1 MSPSPDID
9 IIIPAFNEAERIG
22 RTVAAVRTAVA
33 GRVIVVDDGSADG
46 TADAAR
52 DAGADVVYVQTRNEG
67 KGAAL
72 NTGLTLSSA
81 PVLLLID
88 ADLGETAAHVKA
100 LVDAVV
106 SHRADL
112 AVAAFP
118 RTGRKS
124 GVGFVQWLARTGI
137 ARRTGRVLRSP
148 VSGQR
153 CVRREWVL
161 RAGGF
166 EEGWG
171 AEVALTLAVL
181 RGGGRV
187 EEIELPL
194 SHRKTG
200 RDLAGWRHRARQA
213 RDVWRVLRRA

>member
-1 MSPSPDID
+1 MVPSVD
-9 IIIPAFNEAERIG
+9 IIIPAYDEAERIAT
-22 RTVAAVRTAVA
+22 TVAAVRSAVA
-33 GRVIVVDDGSADG
+33 GRVIVVDDGSRDG
-46 TADAAR
+46 TADTAR
-52 DAGADVVYVQTRNEG
+52 GAGANVVYVQPRNLG

-72 NTGLTLSSA
+72 NTGLALSTA

-88 ADLGETAAHVKA
+88 ADLGETAACLA
-100 LVDAVV
+100 PLVEAIITG
-106 SHRADL
+106 RADL
-112 AVAAFP
+112 CVAAFP

-137 ARRTGRVLRSP
+137 ARKTGRVLRSP

-153 CVRREWVL
+153 CVRREWVE
-161 RAGGF
+161 RSCGF

-187 EEIELPL
+187 EEVELPL

-200 RDLAGWRHRARQA
+200 RDLAGWLHRARQA
-213 RDVWRVLRRA
+213 RDVWRILRRC